1 MKAKAKTESDRKSG
15 QDTSWEEAFRRLG
28 GDPFDTMRDE
38 DIAEAGPF
46 DLEAGL
52 GELLADELG
61 EDLSADVRELWE
73 AFLATKRS
81 L

>member
-1 MKAKAKTESDRKSG
+1 
-15 QDTSWEEAFRRLG
+15 
-28 GDPFDTMRDE
+28 MRDE